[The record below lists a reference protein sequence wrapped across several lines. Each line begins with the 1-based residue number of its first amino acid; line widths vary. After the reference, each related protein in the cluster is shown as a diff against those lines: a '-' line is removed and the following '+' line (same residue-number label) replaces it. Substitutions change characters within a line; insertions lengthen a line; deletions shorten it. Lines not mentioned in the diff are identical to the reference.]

1 MSLLLCH
8 WLWIYTKILITNLL
22 SRYKFRGVVTTT
34 QLCVETL
41 FSPLPIWTL
50 VSVPT
55 SLWQF
60 HCLPLL
66 HAFTASPSLSNRG
79 FKSSSILSELQWPQA
94 DTVAWET
101 SSSRAADS
109 KGWGEPSASQ
119 NYGPELPW
127 TRLVTVTWRW
137 KALYS
142 ITTLPSDLPNPASLC
157 LIETLFSLC
166 RRGHSGWCKP
176 ISISADLPLK
186 QLHPQ
191 VQIYF
196 VPSWDSAIKTK
207 SPKLNMFSSQADP
220 GHTLMKLVFWKAW
233 AEKAEENI
241 SLGMCLQP
249 AAGREWREDR
259 IYYRVQRAHS

>member
-1 MSLLLCH
+1 MRRNA
-8 WLWIYTKILITNLL
+8 I
-22 SRYKFRGVVTTT
+22 F
-34 QLCVETL
+34 
-41 FSPLPIWTL
+41 PLRIWTFF
-50 VSVPT
+50 SVPT
-55 SLWQF
+55 SGWQF

-66 HAFTASPSLSNRG
+66 LHAFMASPSLSNRG

-137 KALYS
+137 KDLYS
-142 ITTLPSDLPNPASLC
+142 ITALPSNLPNPASLC

-166 RRGHSGWCKP
+166 RRGHSGWCEP
-176 ISISADLPLK
+176 ISVSADLPLK

-196 VPSWDSAIKTK
+196 VPSWDSALQTK
-207 SPKLNMFSSQADP
+207 FPSSTCFPPRLTQDTHELTWCSEKLEP
-220 GHTLMKLVFWKAW
+220 RKPRR
-233 AEKAEENI
+233 I
-241 SLGMCLQP
+241 SLLGYVCDQQP
-249 AAGREWREDR
+249 EESGEDR
-259 IYYRVQRAHS
+259 IYYHVRRAHS